1 VTADDPN
8 RTEGSWNQTAG
19 AAKEFVGGVVGS
31 EVCSLHQPN
40 PTNIKQPEYIL
51 MRKQNLKQQGRDQNR
66 QGQEQEAHG
75 QIKDLGSGVGDR
87 VTGAVGSAAAGL
99 TGDRVKQAEYQDR
112 HDAGKTQQRG
122 VEHDLRK
129 EAEARD
135 GRSTF

>member
-1 VTADDPN
+1 MTADDPN

-31 EVCSLHQPN
+31 EVRTFSQPSL
-40 PTNIKQPEYIL
+40 PTGKVL
-51 MRKQNLKQQGRDQNR
+51 TMRKQNLKQQGRDQNR